1 MNRIVLIG
9 NGFDLAHGLKTSYAD
24 FINWYWEQWREKLF
38 FARTNILEDP
48 LCTITLNTEK
58 TECKT
63 WHGFLSHALY
73 EYRKQSLKLFY
84 DTMTNNGF
92 MSITKNN
99 LLARICNSVE
109 TKGWV
114 DIEADYYELL
124 KEFVQ
129 RNNRKEIELL
139 HNQLTYLQKK
149 LIEYL
154 GHAQWTCKDNKLSG
168 IQQIVSQPISEH
180 DIAVSALRSNLKLP
194 LNWDDNVYPSNTLFL
209 SFNYTLIAEDYV
221 NDVKGT
227 INHIHGVYYKP
238 QSMIFGY
245 GDEMDKHY
253 EILSDMNDNEYL
265 RNIKSIRYLESD
277 NYRKLLQFIEAS
289 PYQIY
294 IMGHSCGNSDR
305 TLLNTLFEH
314 DNCVSIKPFYYEKED
329 ATDNY
334 TDIVQN
340 ISRNF
345 KDKKLLRDR
354 VVNKTYCEPMPQAK

>member
-24 FINWYWEQWREKLF
+24 FINWYWEQWRECLF
-38 FARTNILEDP
+38 FAHSNILEDP
-48 LCTITLNTEK
+48 LCTIELNTEK
-58 TECKT
+58 TGFKT
-63 WHGFLSHALY
+63 WYGFLFPALN
-73 EYRKQSLKLFY
+73 EYRKQSLNLFY
-84 DTMTNNGF
+84 NTLTNNKLI
-92 MSITKNN
+92 SIKRGILLTK
-99 LLARICNSVE
+99 ICNSVE

-139 HNQLTYLQKK
+139 HNQLTYLQKT

-265 RNIKSIRYLESD
+265 RNIKSIRYL
-277 NYRKLLQFIEAS
+277 
-289 PYQIY
+289 
-294 IMGHSCGNSDR
+294 
-305 TLLNTLFEH
+305 
-314 DNCVSIKPFYYEKED
+314 
-329 ATDNY
+329 
-334 TDIVQN
+334 
-340 ISRNF
+340 
-345 KDKKLLRDR
+345 
-354 VVNKTYCEPMPQAK
+354 